1 MLEGRGDSG
10 ARQARGAQHDVRL
23 EAGVRQKEN
32 EGGSA
37 EGSAFLFDNPC
48 ECGFSML
55 HLHCETEI
63 RTKMALLIIILLI
76 VAALCFCGVLTW
88 EVIYQFCVQ
97 GYGGWVLLILGII
110 LVIWLLCRD

>member
-1 MLEGRGDSG
+1 
-10 ARQARGAQHDVRL
+10 
-23 EAGVRQKEN
+23 
-32 EGGSA
+32 
-37 EGSAFLFDNPC
+37 
-48 ECGFSML
+48 
-55 HLHCETEI
+55 
-63 RTKMALLIIILLI
+63 MALLIIILLI